1 MNNVLFSNEKL
12 DLLFVK
18 GKKIDFIKKIRSV
31 VCEVKKKKKGDLIC
45 KNQICFGKLKKMR
58 FDLWKSDLL
67 FVELNKTRYVLCL
80 VKKWF
85 IVYEKPDMLLETNK
99 KDF

>member
-1 MNNVLFSNEKL
+1 
-12 DLLFVK
+12 
-18 GKKIDFIKKIRSV
+18 
-31 VCEVKKKKKGDLIC
+31 
-45 KNQICFGKLKKMR
+45 MR

-85 IVYEKPDMLLETNK
+85 IVYEKPDLLLETNK